1 VFFRRDN
8 EDGGNFD
15 RGGEIDDGG
24 RAGFEAEV
32 FALGFGE
39 GDGAGMGGGAHFGA
53 VMVVVA
59 WSGEESGDED
69 DGGENVQDLTGVVFD
84 RGFHFF

>member
-1 VFFRRDN
+1 
-8 EDGGNFD
+8 
-15 RGGEIDDGG
+15 
-24 RAGFEAEV
+24 
-32 FALGFGE
+32 
-39 GDGAGMGGGAHFGA
+39 MGGGAHFGA

-69 DGGENVQDLTGVVFD
+69 YGGKNAQDLTGVVFD

>member
-1 VFFRRDN
+1 
-8 EDGGNFD
+8 
-15 RGGEIDDGG
+15 
-24 RAGFEAEV
+24 
-32 FALGFGE
+32 
-39 GDGAGMGGGAHFGA
+39 MGGGAHFGA

-69 DGGENVQDLTGVVFD
+69 DGGKNAQDLTGVVFD